1 MALTLG
7 TLILPLG
14 DETRYEADSYENT
27 CKALCVSGGGTGVS
41 GSEST
46 SPVVRFS
53 VWSTGVTDS
62 VSGGRLIFRLA
73 FDSGWKRDRA

>member
-27 CKALCVSGGGTGVS
+27 CKALCVSGCGTGVS

-46 SPVVRFS
+46 SPEVKSSTWS
-53 VWSTGVTDS
+53 VGVTDS
-62 VSGGRLIFRLA
+62 VSAGSWIFRLTV
-73 FDSGWKRDRA
+73 FDSG